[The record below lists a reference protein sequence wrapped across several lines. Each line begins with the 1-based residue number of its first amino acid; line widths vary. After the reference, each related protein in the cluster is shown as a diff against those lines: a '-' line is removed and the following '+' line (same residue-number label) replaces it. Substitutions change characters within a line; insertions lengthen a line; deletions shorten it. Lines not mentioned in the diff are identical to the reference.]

1 MKTYR
6 VGFAKERRQVHL
18 SISQLSPVVIEDF
31 QVSFS
36 DNPSLESTIYVSG
49 IMDVAFHLA
58 TKAVPGILDR

>member
-1 MKTYR
+1 VKTYG
-6 VGFAKERRQVHL
+6 VGFAKELRQVHL

-49 IMDVAFHLA
+49 IMDVPLPLA
-58 TKAVPGILDR
+58 TKAVPGVLDR